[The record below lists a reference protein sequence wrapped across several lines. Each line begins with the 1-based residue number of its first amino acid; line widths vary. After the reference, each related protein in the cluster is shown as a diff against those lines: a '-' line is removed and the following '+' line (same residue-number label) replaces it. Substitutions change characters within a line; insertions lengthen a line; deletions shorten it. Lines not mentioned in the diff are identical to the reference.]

1 MKDKLT
7 EHIYSVGIEIEEK
20 VNYLINKYLREY
32 YLLPDKDN

>member
-20 VNYLINKYLREY
+20 VNDFLREY